1 MAEGA
6 FQVLPAVDL
15 LGAEAVRLEQ
25 GDFGRVSVRAQPE
38 QLVRRFAAAGAR
50 LIHVVDL
57 DGARLG
63 RIRADLIGRLAAAAG
78 PAELQASGGIRS
90 PADAER
96 LLAAGAARVV
106 VGTAALAEAE
116 ALEQFVARLG
126 DRLVVAIDV
135 RGGRVAA
142 RGWLDD
148 TGLEAADVARR
159 CAEAGVPRILCT
171 AIERD
176 GMLGGPDLD
185 LLREVRDASG
195 LPVLAAGG
203 IRSESDLAAVAAV
216 GCEGAVVGRA
226 LLDGSL
232 PLSAV
237 VDRETPIAPTR
248 TGSA

>member
-1 MAEGA
+1 
-6 FQVLPAVDL
+6 VLPAVDL
-15 LGAEAVRLEQ
+15 LGEDAVRLEQ
-25 GDFGRVSVRAQPE
+25 GDFHRVAARAQPE
-38 QLVRRFAAAGAR
+38 ELVRRFAAAGAR

-57 DGARLG
+57 DGARRGGL
-63 RIRADLIGRLAAAAG
+63 RQDLIGRLAEAAG
-78 PAELQASGGIRS
+78 AAKVQASGGIRS

-96 LLAAGAARVV
+96 LFAVGAARVV
-106 VGTAALAEAE
+106 VGTAALAKPGAMER
-116 ALEQFVARLG
+116 FVAQFG

-142 RGWLDD
+142 RGWLED
-148 TGLEAADVARR
+148 TGLAAAEVARQ
-159 CAEAGVPRILCT
+159 CAAAGVSRILCT

-185 LLREVRDASG
+185 LLREIRDASG
-195 LPVLAAGG
+195 LRVLAAGG
-203 IRSESDLAAVAAV
+203 IRSESDLAAVDAV

-237 VDRETPIAPTR
+237 V
-248 TGSA
+248 

>member
-1 MAEGA
+1 MAKEG
-6 FQVLPAVDL
+6 FQVVPAVDL
-15 LGAEAVRLEQ
+15 LGEEAVRLEQ
-25 GDFGRVSVRAQPE
+25 GDFDRVAARALPE
-38 QLVRRFAAAGAR
+38 ELVLRFASAGAR

-57 DGARLG
+57 DGARRGL
-63 RIRADLIGRLAAAAG
+63 IRPDVIGRLVEAAG
-78 PAELQASGGIRS
+78 SAKVQASGGIRS

-106 VGTAALAEAE
+106 VGTAVLAKPES
-116 ALEQFVARLG
+116 LVQFVAELG
-126 DRLVVAIDV
+126 DLFVVAIDV
-135 RGGRVAA
+135 RGGRVAV
-142 RGWLDD
+142 RGWLED
-148 TGLEAADVARR
+148 TGLGAGEVGRR
-159 CAEAGVPRILCT
+159 CAAAGVSRILCT

-185 LLREVRDASG
+185 LLREVCDASG

-203 IRSESDLAAVAAV
+203 IRSEADLAAVAAA

-237 VDRETPIAPTR
+237 
-248 TGSA
+248 G

>member
-1 MAEGA
+1 
-6 FQVLPAVDL
+6 VLPAVDL
-15 LGAEAVRLEQ
+15 LGEEAVRLEQ
-25 GDFGRVSVRAQPE
+25 GDFGRVAARAQPKE
-38 QLVRRFAAAGAR
+38 LVRRFAAAGAR
-50 LIHVVDL
+50 MIHVVDL
-57 DGARLG
+57 DGARRGL
-63 RIRADLIGRLAAAAG
+63 IRTDVISSLVEAAG
-78 PAELQASGGIRS
+78 PAKVQASGGIRS
-90 PADAER
+90 LADAER

-106 VGTAALAEAE
+106 VSTAALAEPG
-116 ALEQFVARLG
+116 ALEGFAADLG

-135 RGGRVAA
+135 RAGRVAV
-142 RGWLDD
+142 RGWLEDP
-148 TGLEAADVARR
+148 GLAPAEVAGR
-159 CAEAGVPRILCT
+159 CAAAGVPRILCT

-203 IRSESDLAAVAAV
+203 IRSEADLAAVAAA

-237 VDRETPIAPTR
+237 V
-248 TGSA
+248 